1 MSVCKALSCLDG
13 PLAVAID
20 RDIPQGL
27 SKQIGI
33 RLVISYLAIIHNRV
47 P

>member
-1 MSVCKALSCLDG
+1 MSVYKALFCLDG
-13 PLAVAID
+13 PLAAAIG

-33 RLVISYLAIIHNRV
+33 RLVISYLAIMNNRV